1 MQLDCS
7 NSASKGRLG
16 EWGRN
21 RGCVIREF
29 MTGRSNR
36 PVATTG
42 FTLVELLVVIAII
55 AILVSL
61 LLPAVQQSREAARR
75 IACSNNVRQISLA
88 LVNYEAAKGSYP
100 PPGYAGINRRPT
112 FSFGDFVPN
121 VGRQF
126 SWIVLT
132 LPFMEE
138 QNLYDQFDMD
148 VGIFD
153 QEFNPAQAQP
163 SSLLCASDGAEGR
176 FYRGPRSSDR
186 PLGKANYAAWA
197 SPYHLDLQSVFPG
210 ALGSWGLKLKE
221 VEDGLSKTFMVSEV
235 RTRAEPTDQRGTWAL
250 PWNAASLLAFDA
262 HHDFVASPAPH
273 VRYVNDGRAISSM
286 QTPNN
291 RGPNAD
297 MLYDCP
303 NEDLAQLEGMPC
315 RMFSLEQGLNAYLS
329 SAPRSNHT
337 EGVNVSTMDGAV
349 RFVVNDIDPIVM
361 AYQVSVDDGRQSTG
375 EP

>member
-1 MQLDCS
+1 MS
-7 NSASKGRLG
+7 TGRLG
-16 EWGRN
+16 GWGRN
-21 RGCVIREF
+21 RVRIKPEI
-29 MTGRSNR
+29 MTERSNR
-36 PVATTG
+36 SIAATG

-75 IACSNNVRQISLA
+75 ISCSSNVRQISLA

-100 PPGYAGINRRPT
+100 PPGYAGINRRPSY
-112 FSFGDFVPN
+112 SFGDFVPN
-121 VGRQF
+121 IGRQF

-138 QNLYDQFDMD
+138 QSLHDQFELDT
-148 VGIFD
+148 GIFD
-153 QEFNPAQAQP
+153 QEFNPGQAQP
-163 SSLLCASDGAEGR
+163 SSLLCASDSAEGR
-176 FYRGPRSSDR
+176 FYLGPRSNNR
-186 PLGKANYAAWA
+186 PLGKANYAAWV
-197 SPYHLDLQSVFPG
+197 SPYHIDLQSVFPG
-210 ALGSWGLKLKE
+210 ALGGWGLKLKK

-250 PWNAASLLAFDA
+250 PWNAASILAFDA
-262 HHDFVASPAPH
+262 HHDFVAAPAPH
-273 VRYVNDGRAISSM
+273 PRYVTDGLARSSM

-297 MLYDCP
+297 MLYDCRD
-303 NEDLAQLEGMPC
+303 EDLAQLEGMPC
-315 RMFSLEQGLNAYLS
+315 RRFSLEQGLNAYLS
-329 SAPRSNHT
+329 SAPRSNHI